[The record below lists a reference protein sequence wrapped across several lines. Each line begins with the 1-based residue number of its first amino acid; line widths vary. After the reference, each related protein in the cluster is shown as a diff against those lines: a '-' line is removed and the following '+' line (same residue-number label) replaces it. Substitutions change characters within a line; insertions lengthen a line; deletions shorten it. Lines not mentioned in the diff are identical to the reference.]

1 MTPTFT
7 RFARG
12 SALLAAIAGL
22 TYTVTFIVVVQN
34 GSEWAHWTSSIALLV
49 GALAAVPTFCGAF
62 FAVATREREFALVA
76 LILGVAGALGS
87 ATHAAY
93 DLAVLANP
101 PGGNLGA
108 AGDLPFAA
116 DPRGFATF
124 ALVGLSLALFGW
136 LGVRTAALPA
146 AVVVLAEAAGL
157 SLLVIFVGRLTVLD
171 PKSGLLRPLTA
182 LSGFVL
188 NPALLVAFA
197 FGLFRPEAAGR
208 TTSPAPLLP
217 AGGG

>member
-12 SALLAAIAGL
+12 AALVSALAGL
-22 TYTVTFIVVVQN
+22 TYTVTFVVVVQQ
-34 GSEWAHWTSSIALLV
+34 GSEWAKWSSSTALLI
-49 GALAAVPTFCGAF
+49 GALAALPTFCGAF

-76 LILGVAGALGS
+76 LLLGVAGALGS

-101 PGGNLGA
+101 PAGGLGA
-108 AGDLPFAA
+108 AADLPFAA

-136 LGVRTAALPA
+136 LGVRTGALPA

-157 SLLVIFVGRLTVLD
+157 ALLVVFVGRLTVLD
-171 PKSGLLRPLTA
+171 PRSGLLRPLTA

-197 FGLFRPEAAGR
+197 FGLFRPAADRAEATPALLRAG
-208 TTSPAPLLP
+208 
-217 AGGG
+217 